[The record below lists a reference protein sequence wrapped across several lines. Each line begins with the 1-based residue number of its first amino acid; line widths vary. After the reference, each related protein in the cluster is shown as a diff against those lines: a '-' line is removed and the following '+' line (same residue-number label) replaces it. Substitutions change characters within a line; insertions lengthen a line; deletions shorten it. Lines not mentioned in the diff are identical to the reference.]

1 MNELIINNMEIRVD
15 EFGRYCLT
23 DLWKAGGAVVK
34 DKPSQFTKQ
43 DSCKKIVDYLNERN
57 RSFKS
62 IETTRGKYT
71 GGTWA
76 TKHIVYA
83 YAMWISPEFQVRVIE
98 TFDAAAT
105 GQGDKAVAIAKDD
118 SELKNLID
126 ERDKLIISAE
136 SQSDRDEIERLTSII
151 SMKTSNAGS
160 ALSAIRGKGKKFA
173 ERELNRINNKIQ
185 LDMFNGG
192 IHE

>member
-1 MNELIINNMEIRVD
+1 MNELVINNTEIRID

-23 DLWKAGGAVVK
+23 DLWKASGLGKEKQPAQFLKSSSVK
-34 DKPSQFTKQ
+34 RLIEKLKLINSSFEPMTK
-43 DSCKKIVDYLNERN
+43 
-57 RSFKS
+57 
-62 IETTRGKYT
+62 TRGKYT

-76 TKHIVYA
+76 TKHLVYK
-83 YAMWISPEFQVRVIE
+83 YAMWVDVDFEIKVIE

-118 SELKNLID
+118 YDLKNIID
-126 ERDKLIISAE
+126 ERDRLIVNAE
-136 SQSDRDEIERLTSII
+136 YQSDRDEIERLTSII

-192 IHE
+192 IHD